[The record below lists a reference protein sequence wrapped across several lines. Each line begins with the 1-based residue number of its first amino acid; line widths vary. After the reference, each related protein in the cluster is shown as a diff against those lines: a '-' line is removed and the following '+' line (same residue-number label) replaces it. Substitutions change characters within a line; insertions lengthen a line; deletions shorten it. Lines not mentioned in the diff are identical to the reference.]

1 MKEFTV
7 EMFGSFQVFY
17 DGTPIVSKDARN
29 SKVLQL
35 FQYLLCRR
43 GSLVPQEDLIDVL
56 LGGKECGNP
65 VSVLKNLVYR
75 LRKLLEEHGAPR
87 DCILYK
93 KSSYGFS
100 GEIPCSID
108 AEQFE
113 KTCSKSAILQ
123 SGRKNSLHCALKQ
136 WTFTRADFC
145 PAHPGNPG

>member
-43 GSLVPQEDLIDVL
+43 GNLVPQEDLIDVL

-75 LRKLLEEHGAPR
+75 LRKLLEE
-87 DCILYK
+87 
-93 KSSYGFS
+93 
-100 GEIPCSID
+100 
-108 AEQFE
+108 
-113 KTCSKSAILQ
+113 LQ
-123 SGRKNSLHCALKQ
+123 NEGMIEVNRGRKGTCITKSGFDYLRQYSDWHTSCCVK
-136 WTFTRADFC
+136 D
-145 PAHPGNPG
+145 